1 MRQRALFLDRD
12 GTLVH
17 ARHYPSRP
25 EQLLLYAGIERALL
39 RVQQQGFRL
48 LVITNQSGIA
58 RGLFGEEDLERMH
71 AYLAATL
78 AEAGVRIDG
87 FYFCPH
93 HPEGSVPELA
103 VRCDCRKPAPG
114 MLLRAAV
121 DHDVD
126 LARSWFVGD
135 ILDDVEAGKRAGC
148 RTLLVDLGSEPPP
161 ATPLRQPDFVAR
173 DTLHALAIIAAAEG
187 FGDAVDTRYLPE
199 SWCVAAGREARDG

>member
-161 ATPLRQPDFVAR
+161 ATPLRRPDFVAR